1 MGGRA
6 KDGGMLTRTSVCET
20 QLRQALGKSELADVE
35 LHVHG
40 VWVASGHRSVLS
52 ARSAVFA
59 SIFAHDTEER
69 RSGVV
74 KLNDVTSGGLA
85 AFLEFMYL
93 GNGCHACFI
102 PARLSITI
110 LFFLRVSV
118 LWSCMHAILMTE
130 EAHKHRS
137 PCCFP

>member
-6 KDGGMLTRTSVCET
+6 EDEGMPARTSVCET

-35 LHVHG
+35 FKIDG
-40 VWVASGHRSVLS
+40 VCVASGHRSVLS

-59 SIFAHDTEER
+59 GMFAHDTEER

-93 GNGCHACFI
+93 GNDCFMYLF
-102 PARLSITI
+102 PA
-110 LFFLRVSV
+110 
-118 LWSCMHAILMTE
+118 
-130 EAHKHRS
+130 
-137 PCCFP
+137 